1 MRRKVKNISMSR
13 IKANLWGILARN
25 YLTRLS
31 RSIVRTHGDH
41 ANLVRDQA
49 KTGKTH
55 LRLSDSIRFHHSHPY
70 HQAISAHTRHNL
82 ANLRKHKPLTSNL
95 PISNPKTI
103 HTHLCRNDSTIDLT
117 SNPTMSSITLIFSSL
132 FSFTSTFWYKR
143 YFGQLTIHTI
153 SNIRTSIEMTMIV
166 WETID
171 WSQKT
176 KRKESLKT
184 SFLFNTMLL
193 FYCYIYFFNS
203 WCFFIV
209 IIKGFT
215 GISEN

>member
-1 MRRKVKNISMSR
+1 MKNISMNR

-25 YLTRLS
+25 YPTRLS
-31 RSIVRTHGDH
+31 KSIVRTHGDH

-82 ANLRKHKPLTSNL
+82 ASLRRHKPLTSSF
-95 PISNPKTI
+95 PISKPKTT
-103 HTHLCRNDSTIDLT
+103 HTLLSNNNFTINLT
-117 SNPTMSSITLIFSSL
+117 SSFTMSSITLLFNSL
-132 FSFTSTFWYKR
+132 FSFTSTFWYRR

-153 SNIRTSIEMTMIV
+153 NNIRTSIEMTTIE

-171 WSQKT
+171 WS
-176 KRKESLKT
+176 RKPKERKLKNFL
-184 SFLFNTMLL
+184 SF
-193 FYCYIYFFNS
+193 
-203 WCFFIV
+203 
-209 IIKGFT
+209 
-215 GISEN
+215 